1 MRFSIANITTAAL
14 VLLLNAGP
22 TAASPADID
31 VRDSPRPAA
40 SLCCCDSSRP
50 GYNCKVPEA
59 QGGAEDPICTLQLC
73 PHEPETQKQCC
84 CCFPNSEV
92 FPVKCSAIPKDEEC
106 NCPAV
111 YCPFS
116 YGEKYLPGYPW
127 TPAA

>member
-31 VRDSPRPAA
+31 PP
-40 SLCCCDSSRP
+40 
-50 GYNCKVPEA
+50 KVPEA

-73 PHEPETQKQCC
+73 PHDPETQKQCC